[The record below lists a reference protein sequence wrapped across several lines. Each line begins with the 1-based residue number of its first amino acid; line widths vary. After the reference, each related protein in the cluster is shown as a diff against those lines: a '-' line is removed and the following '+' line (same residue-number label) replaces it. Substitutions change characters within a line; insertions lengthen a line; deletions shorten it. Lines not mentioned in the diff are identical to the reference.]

1 MSELAIKERTDN
13 RKVFSDSAVDY
24 MHENYAINKVR
35 AQELMSAYID
45 EINVNDPITQHL
57 GPDYFA
63 IQILMAE
70 EIIPYQ
76 PM

>member
-1 MSELAIKERTDN
+1 MAIKERTDN

-24 MHENYAINKVR
+24 MHENYAVNKVR

-45 EINVNDPITQHL
+45 AINVNDPITQHL
-57 GPDYFA
+57 SPDYFV